1 MNIKK
6 HSIFFIGA
14 ITGLIFMSFKGFS
27 QKQAIK
33 QNHFF
38 IKNVNVITMDSV
50 GTIIKNAT
58 IIIKG
63 NHIISINGKIPKDA
77 TMIDG
82 KGKWLIPGLIDMH
95 MHLATDAYFGQKI
108 PTQHPDFIIST
119 QDIMTPLI
127 ANGVTSVLD
136 LNATMETF
144 GQKKK

>member
-14 ITGLIFMSFKGFS
+14 IAGLIFMSFKGFS

-38 IKNVNVITMDSV
+38 IKNVNVITMNQLGS
-50 GTIIKNAT
+50 IIKNAT
-58 IIIKG
+58 VVVSD
-63 NHIISINGKIPKDA
+63 NHIESINSVIPKGA

-82 KGKWLIPGLIDMH
+82 KGKWLIPGFIDMH
-95 MHLATDAYFGQKI
+95 VHLPTDAYFGQKI

-119 QDIMTPLI
+119 QDIMTPFVS
-127 ANGVTSVLD
+127 NGITSVLD